1 MSAIC
6 TGTQLKTNKMKR
18 QTAVDWLEEQLKEIH
33 EKNNLIIEDLIWD
46 TAKKKEQLQATDAWW
61 DGFRTTNKTK

>member
-18 QTAVDWLEEQLKEIH
+18 QTAVDWVEEQLKEIH
-33 EKNNLIIEDLIWD
+33 EKNNLIIEDAIWN
-46 TAKKKEQLQATDAWW
+46 TAKKMEQSQATDAWW